1 MITFSQKDQEFM
13 LARGSNQESVKKQFS
28 YFETG
33 FDGAKLI
40 RAAVPDDGILVLEE
54 EQVEEL
60 AADFDWQMKG
70 KSAVKFVPAS
80 GAASRMFKE
89 LYLYLESDDEAIA
102 VKAKAFLLKINKF
115 AFYYD
120 LQNVMQ
126 RDGYSLQNEIEFQNY
141 QLVIRYILDKVGLNY
156 GNVPKGLLKFHTYGS
171 QYRTPIEEHLVEAAL
186 YAKDEWGVCRLH
198 FTVSPQHQSEF
209 EKRLGEVQEEYE
221 KRFKV
226 RYEISFS
233 IQNPSTDTLAAEENN
248 QPFRDAQGNL
258 LFRPGGH
265 GALIH
270 NLNQLKSDLVFIK
283 NIDNV
288 LTEDKIQTTVLYKKA
303 LAAYLIE
310 LQTQLFRYLKRLET
324 GEVDEMDMC
333 EILDF
338 AETNLM
344 ISLGEDDLSVEEL
357 YKKLNRPIRVC
368 GMVKK
373 EGEPGGGP
381 FWVENRAGEECLQ
394 IVESSQMNLKDLEQ
408 KTIVERS
415 THFNPVDMVCSFV
428 DHRGHYF
435 NLLDYVDEST
445 GFISSKSYGE
455 RTLKAMELPGLW
467 NGAMAD
473 WITVFVEIPLS
484 TFNPVKTVFDL
495 LKR

>member
-1 MITFSQKDQEFM
+1 
-13 LARGSNQESVKKQFS
+13 
-28 YFETG
+28 
-33 FDGAKLI
+33 
-40 RAAVPDDGILVLEE
+40 
-54 EQVEEL
+54 
-60 AADFDWQMKG
+60 
-70 KSAVKFVPAS
+70 
-80 GAASRMFKE
+80 MFKE
-89 LYLYLESDDEAIA
+89 LYLYLESDDEAVA

-265 GALIH
+265 GAGGVRGCH
-270 NLNQLKSDLVFIK
+270 HQQVAQSAVFF
-283 NIDNV
+283 
-288 LTEDKIQTTVLYKKA
+288 
-303 LAAYLIE
+303 LAVQCADA
-310 LQTQLFRYLKRLET
+310 
-324 GEVDEMDMC
+324 GAD
-333 EILDF
+333 
-338 AETNLM
+338 
-344 ISLGEDDLSVEEL
+344 
-357 YKKLNRPIRVC
+357 
-368 GMVKK
+368 
-373 EGEPGGGP
+373 
-381 FWVENRAGEECLQ
+381 RA
-394 IVESSQMNLKDLEQ
+394 
-408 KTIVERS
+408 
-415 THFNPVDMVCSFV
+415 
-428 DHRGHYF
+428 
-435 NLLDYVDEST
+435 
-445 GFISSKSYGE
+445 
-455 RTLKAMELPGLW
+455 LPGH
-467 NGAMAD
+467 GAAAG
-473 WITVFVEIPLS
+473 L
-484 TFNPVKTVFDL
+484 
-495 LKR
+495 